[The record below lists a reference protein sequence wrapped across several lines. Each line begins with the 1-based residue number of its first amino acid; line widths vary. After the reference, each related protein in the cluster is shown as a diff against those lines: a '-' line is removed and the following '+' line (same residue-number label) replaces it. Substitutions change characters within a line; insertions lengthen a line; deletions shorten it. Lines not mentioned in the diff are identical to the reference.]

1 MAPGDESRALAAG
14 ILIQLQT
21 VRDVAAVA
29 AHEAA
34 LARAETRDPGAARLA
49 VAVEHLSIALSGA
62 AHLQEQGLPLGA
74 PLARPLAHP
83 LARWPWWRRLWWAVR
98 PW

>member
-1 MAPGDESRALAAG
+1 MGV
-14 ILIQLQT
+14 LIQLRT

-34 LARAETRDPGAARLA
+34 RARAETRDPGAARLA

-74 PLARPLAHP
+74 PLARPLA
-83 LARWPWWRRLWWAVR
+83 RWPWWRRLWWALR
-98 PW
+98 PR

>member
-1 MAPGDESRALAAG
+1 MTGPGAESRALAAG
-14 ILIQLQT
+14 ILIQLRT

-34 LARAETRDPGAARLA
+34 RARAETQDPGAARLA
-49 VAVEHLSIALSGA
+49 VAVEHLAIALTGA

-74 PLARPLAHP
+74 PLARPLA
-83 LARWPWWRRLWWAVR
+83 RWPWWRRLWWALR
-98 PW
+98 PR